1 MQYRVD
7 TGGNGPITIGP
18 GAANQITVGLVWA
31 QEIAAYQWYR
41 LSMSLN
47 PSAEEN
53 PPGTSLSI
61 VSEIY
66 GIQGDGQQ
74 ATWFTIVN
82 NTDYSTVNSAF
93 DTAAFTLNVVST
105 PGRQ

>member
-1 MQYRVD
+1 
-7 TGGNGPITIGP
+7 
-18 GAANQITVGLVWA
+18 
-31 QEIAAYQWYR
+31 
-41 LSMSLN
+41 
-47 PSAEEN
+47 
-53 PPGTSLSI
+53 LSI

-66 GIQGDGQQ
+66 GIQDDGQQ